1 MVLRH
6 LGDSCLAQGISQ
18 PLGNLHRLYFWLLI
32 GASRQEVAMRLGV
45 CRLLVFILLSTIAT
59 SPITAQ
65 QGPPLRPA
73 VPVEPIGAIL
83 DAFRSHSIVAL
94 GEDHGNE
101 QGHAF
106 RLSLIRDPRFAA
118 KVNDIVVEFGN
129 ARYQDLMDGFVRGGN
144 VSEEA
149 LRHVWQDTTQ
159 ISGVWD
165 RPIYEDFFRAVRA
178 VNASL
183 PRERQLR
190 VLLGDLPVDWDA
202 ARRTPPKPG
211 ERRLFGQPVQKS
223 MEGSMNRD
231 RHAADIVQREVRA
244 RHRRALVIFG
254 DMHLSRR
261 PGSIVRLLESN
272 AEPRVFSIQ
281 NATRNSFDSLRELQS
296 DLSSWSVPSLALV
309 SGTVLT
315 LKEFSSFDA
324 VLYLGPPSAMT
335 ASRLPQSLCSDA
347 KYVSMRRE
355 RMASSGLPQ
364 AKADEILARDCPM
377 IAPR

>member
-1 MVLRH
+1 
-6 LGDSCLAQGISQ
+6 
-18 PLGNLHRLYFWLLI
+18 
-32 GASRQEVAMRLGV
+32 MRFSV
-45 CRLLVFILLSTIAT
+45 CRRMVFMLLSTIAT
-59 SPITAQ
+59 SSITAQ
-65 QGPPLRPA
+65 QGSPLRPA
-73 VPVEPIGAIL
+73 VPVEPIGAIM

-94 GEDHGNE
+94 SEDHGNE

-118 KVNDIVVEFGN
+118 NVNDIVVEFGN
-129 ARYQDLMDGFVRGGN
+129 ARYQDLMDGFVRGGT
-144 VSEEA
+144 VSDEA

-190 VLLGDLPVDWDA
+190 VLLGDLPVDWDTT
-202 ARRTPPKPG
+202 RRNPPKPG
-211 ERRLFGQPVQKS
+211 ERRLLGQPVPNS
-223 MEGSMNRD
+223 IDGSRNRD
-231 RHAADIVQREVRA
+231 RHAADVVQREVLA
-244 RHRRALVIFG
+244 RQRRALVIFG
-254 DMHLSRR
+254 DMHLTRR
-261 PGSIVRLLESN
+261 PGSIVGLLESN
-272 AEPRVFSIQ
+272 AVRRVFNIK

-296 DLSSWSVPSLALV
+296 DLSSWPLPSLASV
-309 SGTVLT
+309 SGTVLS
-315 LKEFSSFDA
+315 LKEFRSFDA

-335 ASRLPQSLCSDA
+335 VSRLPQSLCSDA

-355 RMASSGLPQ
+355 RMALSGLPE